1 MKKHIQK
8 SANLFKVPDALGQ
21 ESTNEYAG
29 AMKELQRKNREEGLS
44 KKVLDARSI
53 LYCISSQIPICVPQI
68 DEHVKSELNRT
79 REEDERIC

>member
-8 SANLFKVPDALGQ
+8 SANLFKVSDALGQ
-21 ESTNEYAG
+21 ESANEYAG

-53 LYCISSQIPICVPQI
+53 LY
-68 DEHVKSELNRT
+68 
-79 REEDERIC
+79 